1 MPYNNIFMYYILYTA
16 KNEKNDVL
24 EQMTKILNII
34 GQMSEYDKQE
44 ILEDTV
50 ENRFVTVRRV

>member
-16 KNEKNDVL
+16 KNEKNNVL

>member
-1 MPYNNIFMYYILYTA
+1 MPYNNIFMYYILSTA
-16 KNEKNDVL
+16 KNEKNNVL

>member
-1 MPYNNIFMYYILYTA
+1 M
-16 KNEKNDVL
+16 L